1 MFGSSFAQDSRFKIP
16 PLSQTAF
23 LLDFD
28 GTLVDIAPTP
38 EAVVV
43 PPDLRETLSR
53 LRAACGDA
61 LAIISGRP
69 IDQID
74 QFLGD
79 VPFAVAGEHGVAIRH
94 RPGGPIERA
103 VLPSM
108 PQRWL
113 VQASDLLATLPGT
126 RLEHKQGGFVLH
138 YRAAP
143 EKAEILRQTAERWV
157 RESDGAFTLQPAKMA
172 WEIRPTGVDKGY
184 AVSLL
189 METAPFAGRKPVF
202 VGDDVTDE
210 DGMAAVHRMGGAF
223 FRIPAD
229 FPTPAVFRAWLASL
243 VAGRG

>member
-1 MFGSSFAQDSRFKIP
+1 MFGSSFAQDNRFKIP

-38 EAVVV
+38 ESVVV
-43 PPDLRETLSR
+43 PPDLLETLTH
-53 LRAACGDA
+53 LRNACGDA

-69 IDQID
+69 IEQID

-94 RPGGPIERA
+94 RPGGSVERA
-103 VLPSM
+103 VLPTM

-143 EKAEILRQTAERWV
+143 EKAEVLRQTAERWV
-157 RESDGAFTLQPAKMA
+157 RESDGAFMLQPAKMA

-184 AVSLL
+184 AVSVL

-210 DGMAAVHRMGGAF
+210 DGMAAVHRMGGDF